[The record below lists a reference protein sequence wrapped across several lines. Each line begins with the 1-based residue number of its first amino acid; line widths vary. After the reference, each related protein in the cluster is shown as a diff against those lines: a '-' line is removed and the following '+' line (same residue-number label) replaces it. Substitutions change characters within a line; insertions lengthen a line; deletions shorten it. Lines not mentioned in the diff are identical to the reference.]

1 MRFDFGDQVLAG
13 VIARY
18 LPTRARIV
26 CDDEAEFDVPY
37 PGLRAVSKATGR
49 RGVTWLERTAAR
61 AEKLVAEHDLEGWSF
76 QFDDASGRAG
86 ACNFDTQVIGL
97 SLLYCLNS
105 TDSEL
110 KETIL
115 HEIAH
120 ALAGPQHQHDRVWK
134 EIARSIGCS
143 GERLCSAPAFAPPRY
158 IVSCPACGWAL
169 RRNVRRR
176 GQVCAKCR
184 GEFDGSGAI
193 RSEPGKRLRRIPEF
207 EGPVAD
213 SGFAAAGPIKVKQP
227 DLNSVQLNAPPSPLP
242 NLYAGGAPSSPTRRL
257 RQLQADLLLHICHNC
272 PKNLS
277 TDSCA
282 SGAPVQTADLI
293 RQNYSCDG
301 GAARPPDL
309 KRPTPSS
316 GGYRTGQCHA
326 RALVVVARTQHK
338 RWPAAG
344 LLKSNR
350 W

>member
-1 MRFDFGDQVLAG
+1 MARVTALTVGDPVVFERAGKDRVHGHVARKMARKAIVIDPERSEWNVPWGLLRSNREGSRKRLFLRDERIKARFRPDDKVRFDFGDQVLAG

-26 CDDEAEFDVPY
+26 CDDETEFDVPY

-49 RGVTWLERTAAR
+49 RGVTWLERTAAL

-143 GERLCSAPAFAPPRY
+143 GERLCGAPAFAPPRY

-184 GEFDGSGAI
+184 GSLRV
-193 RSEPGKRLRRIPEF
+193 RSYTKR
-207 EGPVAD
+207 AWK
-213 SGFAAAGPIKVKQP
+213 AAAP
-227 DLNSVQLNAPPSPLP
+227 
-242 NLYAGGAPSSPTRRL
+242 
-257 RQLQADLLLHICHNC
+257 H
-272 PKNLS
+272 
-277 TDSCA
+277 
-282 SGAPVQTADLI
+282 SGV
-293 RQNYSCDG
+293 
-301 GAARPPDL
+301 
-309 KRPTPSS
+309 
-316 GGYRTGQCHA
+316 
-326 RALVVVARTQHK
+326 
-338 RWPAAG
+338 
-344 LLKSNR
+344 
-350 W
+350 